1 MSAGD
6 RGRADGEAPAWTAP
20 FTSAARYYD
29 ALYTRE
35 RDYPAQAA
43 RVAATAREL
52 CPGAQTL
59 LDVACGT
66 GLHLEHLAREFR
78 CEGLDASEPMLEIA
92 RARNPGLT
100 FHVGDLR
107 RFDTARRYDVVTC
120 LFSSIT
126 YAMDVPALRGTLRTF
141 ARHLV
146 PGGACIVEPGIPFD
160 AWVDEPSGH
169 VRHADLPELA
179 VAMVDRATRR
189 GREVTREVA
198 YAAATPAGVDQVLER
213 HRFALFTAGEYIEAF
228 QQAGFQVRHD
238 PQGLDPARGLYAG
251 NLAGSGPA
259 GS

>member
-6 RGRADGEAPAWTAP
+6 QGNADGEAAAWTAP

-52 CPGAQTL
+52 
-59 LDVACGT
+59 
-66 GLHLEHLAREFR
+66 
-78 CEGLDASEPMLEIA
+78 
-92 RARNPGLT
+92 
-100 FHVGDLR
+100 
-107 RFDTARRYDVVTC
+107 
-120 LFSSIT
+120 
-126 YAMDVPALRGTLRTF
+126 
-141 ARHLV
+141 
-146 PGGACIVEPGIPFD
+146 
-160 AWVDEPSGH
+160 
-169 VRHADLPELA
+169 
-179 VAMVDRATRR
+179 
-189 GREVTREVA
+189 
-198 YAAATPAGVDQVLER
+198 
-213 HRFALFTAGEYIEAF
+213 YIEAF